1 MQILGPL
8 SSSIVEPQCSF
19 KINHLELTVV
29 ATIAWLTILWL
40 SHGIVVSKSSA
51 SLTTWSSS
59 GTTNNT
65 SFHISVGSS
74 ALPEWSLAG
83 SAGVVVL
90 WGWTISL
97 LLASLLEQENLVDGC
112 EQEQEDGDNG
122 DSEDSSVEFTCC
134 LEGERISVVE
144 VLY

>member
-1 MQILGPL
+1 M
-8 SSSIVEPQCSF
+8 SR
-19 KINHLELTVV
+19 LELTIV
-29 ATIAWLTILWL
+29 ATIAWLAILWL
-40 SHGIVVSKSSA
+40 SHGVVVAKSGT

-59 GTTNNT
+59 STTDNA

-74 ALPEWSLAG
+74 ALPEWSLAR

-97 LLASLLEQENLVDGC
+97 LLASLLEQENLVDGRKK
-112 EQEQEDGDNG
+112 EEEDSHNG
-122 DSEDSSVEFTCC
+122 DGEDSGVEFTCC
-134 LEGERISVVE
+134 LEGERVSVVE